1 MRSFS
6 YQGLKDYLSA
16 LEEFTEVEVIV
27 LESPSRY
34 YRVYLSD
41 LQDLERL
48 TPTAI
53 FNVNCH
59 EIV

>member
-6 YQGLKDYLSA
+6 YQGLKNYLST
-16 LEEFTEVEVIV
+16 LEEFSEVEVVV

-34 YRVYLSD
+34 YRVYLND
-41 LQDLERL
+41 LQDLKRL